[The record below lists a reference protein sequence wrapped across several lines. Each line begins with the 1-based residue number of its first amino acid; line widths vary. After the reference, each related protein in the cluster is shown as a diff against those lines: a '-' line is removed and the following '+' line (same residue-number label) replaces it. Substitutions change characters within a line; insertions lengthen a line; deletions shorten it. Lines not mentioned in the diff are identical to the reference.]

1 MKAVQLWEV
10 EEKLWRKEEA
20 NNVLLTKLA
29 EMQENKIERENY
41 IVHLEGLVKFFMR
54 MEANKN
60 SNIDTN

>member
-41 IVHLEGLVKFFMR
+41 IVHLEGWLSFYEER
-54 MEANKN
+54 
-60 SNIDTN
+60 T

>member
-41 IVHLEGLVKFFMR
+41 IVHLEGLVEFFMR
-54 MEANKN
+54 REHDNDDR
-60 SNIDTN
+60 IEI